1 MFFLSFCPQ
10 ESKVKKKPRRV
21 RSEEGKKKDKERKK
35 RNHLCVHLAKLC
47 KVDVAKFKDFLK
59 ENKSENPRLAVLYN
73 EKTPESSLKSVPGT
87 SQQGL
92 EDISDEELPIDEP
105 ETEEEEDVLCID
117 LQDKDRVSLPI
128 EDAQLEKEI
137 REETEKE
144 ASHPIVKRAQEV
156 NFQRRYS
163 SPQKFIPKRVDPPRP
178 FFKPNLKY
186 RGSFKPYVKNRSYY
200 QNK

>member
-1 MFFLSFCPQ
+1 M
-10 ESKVKKKPRRV
+10 KKKPKRV

-73 EKTPESSLKSVPGT
+73 EKTPEPSLQSAPGT
-87 SQQGL
+87 SQDL
-92 EDISDEELPIDEP
+92 EDISDEELPIDDP
-105 ETEEEEDVLCID
+105 ETEEEEDVLRID
-117 LQDKDRVSLPI
+117 LQDKDRASLPI
-128 EDAQLEKEI
+128 EDAQLEEEI
-137 REETEKE
+137 REEAEKE
-144 ASHPIVKRAQEV
+144 ASRPVEKRAQEKH
-156 NFQRRYS
+156 FQRRQR
-163 SPQKFIPKRVDPPRP
+163 SPQKFVPKRVDPPRP

-186 RGSFKPYVKNRSYY
+186 HGSFKPYVKNRCYY